1 MLTAAFKPERGTL
14 RWPSL
19 VAAMELALGAPR
31 AA

>member
-1 MLTAAFKPERGTL
+1 MLAAAFKPERGTL

-19 VAAMELALGAPR
+19 MAAMGLALGAPG